1 MEENCFTG
9 KPKRKIKTTM
19 IICSPRFFGNTFF
32 PCIQCQAGRAGK
44 PYCLPFG
51 FLYVPPCCSVNNVAS
66 YTPQWESTTASTTT
80 MTTSTTTTST
90 SIFPSTPTT
99 FFTTITTTTTTQT
112 TSTETIK
119 QDPSLLYNT
128 RGKRT
133 SIIQYMAIKFFYNL
147 QSFTGC
153 GLSNTRIIGGEEVTE
168 NEFPWMC
175 SILFSDYQ
183 VQGKI
188 SMIPS
193 CWCENMFFFQ
203 FIRYADYVCV
213 NSFLTWTDHIWF
225 LFIFLK
231 LVTLTRERITSYF
244 EFIKI
249 LIF

>member
-32 PCIQCQAGRAGK
+32 PCIQCQAGRASK

-51 FLYVPPCCSVNNVAS
+51 FLYVPPCCSVNTLAS
-66 YTPQWESTTASTTT
+66 HTPQWESTTASTTT
-80 MTTSTTTTST
+80 MTSSTTTTST
-90 SIFPSTPTT
+90 SIFTSTPTT
-99 FFTTITTTTTTQT
+99 ILTTITTTTTTQT
-112 TSTETIK
+112 TTTETIK

-133 SIIQYMAIKFFYNL
+133 SIIQYMAIKFFCNL
-147 QSFTGC
+147 YSFTGC
-153 GLSNTRIIGGEEVTE
+153 GLSNRRIIGGEEVSE

-188 SMIPS
+188 HWYHHADVETCFSFSLLDMLI
-193 CWCENMFFFQ
+193 MF
-203 FIRYADYVCV
+203 V
-213 NSFLTWTDHIWF
+213 
-225 LFIFLK
+225 
-231 LVTLTRERITSYF
+231 
-244 EFIKI
+244 
-249 LIF
+249 